1 MSEWSIDDGEVH
13 LWRARLD
20 RPESDVAA
28 ASAVLSAD
36 ELERAN
42 RGSSV
47 VRRRRI
53 LSRSALRHTLAG
65 YLGVAPVA
73 VSFTYGDFGKPRLRE
88 EGASPPGL
96 HFNLSR
102 SDDYCLIGV
111 SRSELGV
118 DVERLEPRADL
129 DELAGRYFAPAESAT
144 IKRLEGES
152 KTRAFFRCWTC
163 KEAVL
168 KAVGSGLAGG
178 SLARFTVSLEEDEEP
193 SVTSFEGDPH
203 AWRLALPPVDSAFL
217 AAVALRDGVRTG
229 PLVKEREPS
238 GGGLSSEEAAIT
250 CLVRLTQET

>member
-13 LWRARLD
+13 VWRARLD
-20 RPESDVAA
+20 RPERDVEEAA
-28 ASAVLSAD
+28 AVLSAD
-36 ELERAN
+36 ELERAA

-53 LSRSALRHTLAG
+53 LSRAALRHTLAG
-65 YLGVAPVA
+65 YLGVGPDA
-73 VSFTYGDFGKPRLRE
+73 VSFTYGAFGKPQLH

-118 DVERLEPRADL
+118 DVERLEPRTDL
-129 DELAGRYFAPAESAT
+129 DELAGRYFAPAESET
-144 IKRLEGES
+144 IRRLEGES
-152 KTRAFFRCWTC
+152 KIRAFFRCWTC

-168 KAVGSGLAGG
+168 KALGSGLAGG
-178 SLARFTVSLEEDEEP
+178 SLARFTVSLEDEEEP
-193 SVTSFEGDPH
+193 SVTSFDQDPR
-203 AWRLALPPVDSAFL
+203 AWRLAMPPVEGAFL
-217 AAVALRDGVRTG
+217 AAVALRDGARTG
-229 PLVKEREPS
+229 PLVRQREPS
-238 GGGLSSEEAAIT
+238 GGGWFSAEAAIT

>member
-20 RPESDVAA
+20 RAESEVSE

-36 ELERAN
+36 ELERAE

-53 LSRSALRHTLAG
+53 LSRSALRQTLAR
-65 YLGVAPVA
+65 YLGVAPEA
-73 VSFTYGDFGKPRLRE
+73 VSFTYGAFGKPRLRS
-88 EGASPPGL
+88 GGTSPPGL

-144 IKRLEGES
+144 IHRLEGES

-168 KAVGSGLAGG
+168 KALGSGLAGG
-178 SLARFTVSLEEDEEP
+178 SLARFTVSLEDDEP
-193 SVTSFEGDPH
+193 SVTSFDQDPR
-203 AWRLALPPVDSAFL
+203 AWRLALPPVEGAFL

-229 PLVKEREPS
+229 PLVRQREPS
-238 GGGLSSEEAAIT
+238 GGGWFSAEAAIT